1 MEKIRIEG
9 IKLSG
14 ELALVSLAGHPR
26 PQQALTRACR
36 IVASNHINVPYIS
49 ATCCGDG
56 ARAACCVEFQEALRV
71 KSLLARDPDL
81 EGHVEVLSSVGL
93 VSVFPHQSSLR
104 ILGLSL
110 HALSEA
116 GLTVHGVTSSLAP
129 LTFLMDHAVL
139 DEAAAALEGVLELP
153 PNQRPFRAHVPVTQ
167 SPLRREDE
175 P

>member
-26 PQQALTRACR
+26 PQQALARACR
-36 IVASNHINVPYIS
+36 IVASNRINVPFIS
-49 ATCCGDG
+49 ATCWGED
-56 ARAACCVEFQEALRV
+56 ARTACCVEIQDAHRV
-71 KSLLARDPDL
+71 ETLLARDPDL
-81 EGHVEVLSSVGL
+81 DGRVEVLPSVGL

-110 HALSEA
+110 RALGEA
-116 GLTVHGVTSSLAP
+116 GLSVHGVTSSLAP
-129 LTFLMDHAVL
+129 LTFLMDHADL

-153 PNQRPFRAHVPVTQ
+153 LNQRPFRAHVPVTQ
-167 SPLRREDE
+167 SALRREDE